1 MGKTSS
7 IKEKLKDIF
16 KHDSRSHDDLNF
28 TSFGLFEDKVI
39 NSELGFGETVVD
51 INKSDHLNCE
61 ISMNS
66 QDSFVPWIKQFSKR
80 QEDIIKYDTEDE
92 LAADRLK
99 NAAATKKLCIMD
111 AFEIIKKIDEE
122 RAMLD
127 GVDIKTTNTP
137 KGFAESRSK

>member
-1 MGKTSS
+1 M
-7 IKEKLKDIF
+7 
-16 KHDSRSHDDLNF
+16 DS
-28 TSFGLFEDKVI
+28 KVI
-39 NSELGFGETVVD
+39 KLQIIEAGEKAV
-51 INKSDHLNCE
+51 IQL
-61 ISMNS
+61 
-66 QDSFVPWIKQFSKR
+66 IKVAK
-80 QEDIIKYDTEDE
+80 EDIIKYNTEDE

-127 GVDIKTTNTP
+127 GVDIKTANTP